1 MIDPHKAEA
10 KSLVVVIAEDEP
22 LIRMMAVDVLTDEGF
37 EVIEATHADEALA
50 ILEAQA
56 ANIHMLFTDVH
67 MPGSIDGLELAHHA
81 RTHWPWIALLVASG
95 RAKPQADEMPA
106 RSRFLSKPYHPSHVV
121 AHVRE
126 LTAAE

>member
-1 MIDPHKAEA
+1 MTDPHKAAA
-10 KSLVVVIAEDEP
+10 KPFVVVIAEDEP
-22 LIRMMAVDVLTDEGF
+22 LIRMLAVDVLTEQGF
-37 EVIEATHADEALA
+37 EVIEAAHANEALA

-56 ANIHMLFTDVH
+56 ADIHMLFTDIH

-81 RTHWPWIALLVASG
+81 RRHWPWIALLVTS
-95 RAKPQADEMPA
+95 AKARPQADEMPI
-106 RSRFLSKPYHPSHVV
+106 RSQFLSKPYHLSHVV